1 MKDITVQEFIN
12 TYNKKESDQEK
23 HDYIKSMVKIEYMP
37 INTKMTLAEKII
49 ENAYWKD
56 VEKKDIVNVSSPV
69 RHVLHVYTII
79 NNYTYIHMD
88 NKTMAED
95 YDYLNRDGLVVELI
109 KAIGND
115 VAEFTAIE
123 EMTAQDFMTNHYGT
137 QAFIQNQVTR
147 VNDVLKQVVTSLAP
161 VFAEAMKDISKE
173 DIIKLVKAISSK

>member
-1 MKDITVQEFIN
+1 
-12 TYNKKESDQEK
+12 
-23 HDYIKSMVKIEYMP
+23 
-37 INTKMTLAEKII
+37 
-49 ENAYWKD
+49 
-56 VEKKDIVNVSSPV
+56 
-69 RHVLHVYTII
+69 
-79 NNYTYIHMD
+79 
-88 NKTMAED
+88 MAED

-147 VNDVLKQVVTSLAP
+147 LNDVLKQVGTSLAP

>member
-23 HDYIKSMVKIEYMP
+23 QDYIESMVKIEYMP
-37 INTKMTLAEKII
+37 INTKMTLAEKIV

-56 VEKKDIVNVSSPV
+56 VEKKDIVSVSSPV

-95 YDYLNRDGLVVELI
+95 YDYLNR
-109 KAIGND
+109 
-115 VAEFTAIE
+115 FTAIE

-147 VNDVLKQVVTSLAP
+147 LNDVLKQVGTSLAP

>member
-1 MKDITVQEFIN
+1 MNDR
-12 TYNKKESDQEK
+12 
-23 HDYIKSMVKIEYMP
+23 
-37 INTKMTLAEKII
+37 L
-49 ENAYWKD
+49 
-56 VEKKDIVNVSSPV
+56 
-69 RHVLHVYTII
+69 
-79 NNYTYIHMD
+79 
-88 NKTMAED
+88 
-95 YDYLNRDGLVVELI
+95 GLVVELI

-147 VNDVLKQVVTSLAP
+147 VNDVLKQVGTSLAP